1 MNIAYFEIRLS
12 GITRFPKW
20 VHNHIQ
26 KSNSELPL
34 IFFYDQEDI
43 DPSSIDLPGLHFILV
58 KIQDISEEAITKLF
72 KQYNIKKLHV
82 CAQRIP
88 DSFLVAIAK
97 KLSIKTYMYQH
108 GLYVPFMKR
117 EPDLFYKNIYK
128 SYRYLKYALL
138 TAKIIKYS
146 RYKLLLMYIQIY
158 LFGANRSE
166 INFPSQLINVDQVLV
181 YGEFW
186 KEYHFKNLDYSYEQ
200 QHIVG
205 APDFSDI
212 PILREAE
219 TIGKSICYIAQT
231 LVEDGRL
238 NREIMLTFIDKLS
251 NAVKKNR
258 LNLHIRLHPR
268 SDITLYQNLPD
279 NTVFTKKDFP
289 KTEIYI
295 GHYSSILSKATFLS
309 NNIILVDFP
318 GHEIPKYIKS
328 VSTLKIKYN
337 DSVRLVSSL
346 AISLK
351 QGVNEDLVTDN
362 LAKQNFY
369 FDSSIFNSSERVAKF
384 ILDEDIN

>member
-72 KQYNIKKLHV
+72 KKHNIQKLHV

-166 INFPSQLINVDQVLV
+166 INFPSQLVNVDQVLV

-212 PILREAE
+212 PI
-219 TIGKSICYIAQT
+219 IY
-231 LVEDGRL
+231 L
-238 NREIMLTFIDKLS
+238 NR
-251 NAVKKNR
+251 
-258 LNLHIRLHPR
+258 
-268 SDITLYQNLPD
+268 
-279 NTVFTKKDFP
+279 
-289 KTEIYI
+289 
-295 GHYSSILSKATFLS
+295 
-309 NNIILVDFP
+309 
-318 GHEIPKYIKS
+318 
-328 VSTLKIKYN
+328 
-337 DSVRLVSSL
+337 
-346 AISLK
+346 
-351 QGVNEDLVTDN
+351 
-362 LAKQNFY
+362 
-369 FDSSIFNSSERVAKF
+369 
-384 ILDEDIN
+384 